1 MTLRNAVIAISAGLL
16 AIALFCF
23 VTGATAPGMISL
35 ILWPAFILAAVLFE
49 RRRYKAPLDEPPGEG
64 WEATA
69 ETFIDPGSGE
79 ALRVYFNPATGKR
92 AYVRVERPKTAG

>member
-1 MTLRNAVIAISAGLL
+1 MTLRNAVIAVSAALL

-23 VTGATAPGMISL
+23 ISGATAPGLVSL

-64 WEATA
+64 WEVTA

-79 ALRVYFNPATGKR
+79 ALRVYFQPSTGKR
-92 AYVRVERPKTAG
+92 VYVRVERPRTPG